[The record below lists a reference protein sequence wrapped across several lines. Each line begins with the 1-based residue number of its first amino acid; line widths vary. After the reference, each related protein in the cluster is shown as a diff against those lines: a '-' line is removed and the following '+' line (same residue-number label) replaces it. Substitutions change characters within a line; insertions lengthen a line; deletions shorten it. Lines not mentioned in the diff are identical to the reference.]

1 MTPRKT
7 LRSLRVLDVTIDA
20 IQRLAPVVRTIR
32 TSDSDLAAQIRRA
45 ASSIALNLG
54 EGNASL
60 GGNRRKH
67 FHIALGSTR
76 EVREALRVA
85 VAWGYIAE
93 VGSIDEQLDI
103 IGAMTWRLMH
113 SGP

>member
-7 LRSLRVLDVTIDA
+7 LRSLRVLDLTIDV
-20 IQRLAPVVRTIR
+20 IRCLAPLIR
-32 TSDSDLAAQIRRA
+32 EIRKCDSDLADQIRRA

-67 FHIALGSTR
+67 FHFALGSTR
-76 EVREALRVA
+76 EVRGALRVA
-85 VAWGYIAE
+85 EAWGYIAKANAL
-93 VGSIDEQLDI
+93 DEQLDI
-103 IGAMTWRLMH
+103 IGATTWRLMQC
-113 SGP
+113 GP